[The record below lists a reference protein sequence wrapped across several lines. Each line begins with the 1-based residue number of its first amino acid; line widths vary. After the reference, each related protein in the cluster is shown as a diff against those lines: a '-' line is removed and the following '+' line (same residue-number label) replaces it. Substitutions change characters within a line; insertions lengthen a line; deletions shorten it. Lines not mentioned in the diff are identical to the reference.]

1 MMNLLRTGNIMI
13 DTAVS
18 MFIPILFSSFTFF
31 LKILFPFIESILDN
45 YFFVDDNSIVSL
57 DYEVKLSFS
66 LCLSVSLSP
75 YLSLSDFFLSFT
87 KTLGAI

>member
-1 MMNLLRTGNIMI
+1 
-13 DTAVS
+13 
-18 MFIPILFSSFTFF
+18 

-66 LCLSVSLSP
+66 LCLSVSLC
-75 YLSLSDFFLSFT
+75 LSFP
-87 KTLGAI
+87 LSFSL